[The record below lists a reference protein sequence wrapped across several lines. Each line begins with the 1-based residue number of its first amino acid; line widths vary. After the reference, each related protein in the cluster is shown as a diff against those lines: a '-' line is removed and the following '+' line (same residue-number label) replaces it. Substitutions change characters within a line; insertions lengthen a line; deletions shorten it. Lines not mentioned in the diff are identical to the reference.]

1 MPGKNISVHEILSR
15 LRLYFQESSLS
26 RKYLNEPP
34 PLRAELYN
42 TTQMEHHGRSL
53 AKAHKISKG
62 LAGDYLIKRLADNE
76 KILLEVRS
84 LIAEAIKEKSLI
96 SPAGEWLL
104 DNFYLIEEQ
113 IRTGKRHFPKGYSKG
128 LPWLTNGPSAGLP
141 RVYDIALEIISH
153 SDGRI
158 DTENLAGF
166 IRAYQ
171 QVATL
176 DIGELWAIPIMLRL
190 ALIENLRRV
199 STRIALD
206 RINQNLADYWSDQM
220 IRTAEND
227 PKSLILVIAD
237 MARSG
242 PPMESSFVAELTRQ
256 LMWKGPALT
265 LPLTWMEQRLSESGM
280 TSTELV
286 NLENQKQAA
295 DQVSIS
301 NSIGSL
307 RFISSMEWRKFVESM
322 SVIEQTLRGRHGDI
336 YADMDFAT
344 RDHYRHVIERIAKFS
359 ERTEQEVAEIAISL
373 ANENA
378 DKHGVADRHSHVGY
392 YLVDKGLSQT
402 EQRASMQHPFMDRII
417 RRFSKAPLTVY
428 LGSILF
434 ITLVFTGIA
443 VLDGVNT
450 HLSYSLLT
458 LAGILSLLVTSQLA
472 ITLVNWVVTLTAHPE
487 LLPRM
492 DFSEQIPEEFKTL
505 VVVPTLL
512 TSISGVDELIEA
524 LEIRFLANKNEH
536 VYYSLL
542 TDLTDANAQVL
553 PGDAVL
559 TDHVVKKIEE
569 LNLKYNN
576 GNDIFFLFHR
586 PRLWNAA
593 DKIWMGYER
602 KRGKLTELNALL
614 AHGSKQYFS
623 IIVGDLE
630 ELKGV
635 KYVISLDTDTQLP
648 RDSAWKLIA
657 TMAHP
662 LNQPLYDAKKL
673 RVTEGYGILQPRVAI
688 SLPRT
693 SGTLYNQMHAN
704 DAGIDPYTRLTSDV
718 YQDLFCEGSFI
729 GKGIY
734 EIETFEKAL
743 NDRLPDNRILS
754 HDLLEGCYARAGL
767 LSDVQLYEEYPSR
780 YSSDV
785 SRRHRWIRGDWQIGW
800 WFLPIVPDAKRQFSK
815 NTLSALSRWKI
826 FDNLRRSLV
835 PMALMLILI
844 LGWTVLKAPF
854 FYTLSVVAVLIL
866 PSVVSALW
874 NILHIPKE
882 VSFKQHIVSS
892 LGALSGSLLQ
902 NVYTLVC
909 LPYEAY
915 YSIDAI
921 LRTSWRMLFSHRH
934 LLEWTPSAGGERKKG
949 LSLSDAFIT
958 MWISPFIAL
967 ASTVCLVVY
976 YPFALLSAIPLLLLW
991 FVAPGVTWW
1000 ISIPPSGKEVTL
1012 SDAQINFLHR
1022 IARKT
1027 WGFFER
1033 FVTAEDNWL
1042 PPDNYQEDPREAVAH
1057 RTSPTNIGLSLLA
1070 NLAAYDFGYITVGN
1084 VLERTGNTIKTMEAM
1099 EQYRGH
1105 FYNWYDTLTLMPLQ
1119 PRYVSTV
1126 DSGNLAGHLLT
1137 LRQGI
1142 IALPDDLVVS
1152 MKCFNGL
1159 RDALDIIDDVKDE
1172 APSLKKIGAYLDN
1185 VCLAKEM
1192 SLNVTKTHLEWLV
1205 ATSAD
1210 LLNELHAGSNNE
1222 SRWWGEQ
1229 FVEQCRKIYDEF
1241 TFLMPWLSLS
1251 ATPSATEL
1259 PVASQ
1264 VMPTLRQLAGMSK
1277 SFQRTSGQ
1285 QGEWMGKFSEAVA
1298 LASKRANE
1306 RIAMIDELQIK
1317 CNQLADMEYEFLYDR
1332 SKHLLSIGYNV
1343 DESRRDHGF
1352 YDLLASEARLCNFV
1366 AIAQGKLPQ
1375 ESWFALGRLLT
1386 NASGAPILLSWS
1398 GSMFEYLMPNLVMP
1412 DYENT
1417 LLHQTNKAVVARQV
1431 EYGLQRGVPWGI
1443 SESGYNMVDANLN
1456 YQYRAFGV
1464 PGLGLKRGLSE
1475 DLVIAPYATMM
1486 SLMIS
1491 PFEAC
1496 VNMERLSEAGYEGR
1510 FGFYE
1515 AMDYTP
1521 ARIPRGQ
1528 DGALVQSFMAHHQ
1541 GMGFLSLA
1549 YLLRDQP
1556 MQKRFEAELQFQA
1569 TLLLL
1574 QERIPR
1580 ATIPYSHTSEVDDVT
1595 FPETNIEMRVINT
1608 PNTAIPEIQLLSNGR
1623 YHAMITNAG
1632 GGYSKWKNIA
1642 VTRWREDTTCD
1653 NYGMFCYIRDTE
1665 NGTFWSNAHQPTL
1678 KQAKSYVT
1686 TFTQGRAE
1694 IRRVDNN
1701 IETYTE
1707 IVVSPEDDVEL
1718 RRVHITNRSRR
1729 RRTIELTSYAEVVL
1743 NNDVADAIHPAFS
1756 NLFVQTEII
1765 RDQHAI
1771 LCTRRPRSADEQ
1783 APWMC
1788 HLMKVHGITFDD
1800 VSYETDRMAF
1810 IGRGKDSV
1818 SPEAMINPGTL
1829 GGNSGSVLDPIVS
1842 IRYTFTL
1849 EAGQT
1854 AIFDMIVGLSDTREG
1869 CTALINKYQD
1879 RHLTDRVLELAW
1891 THSQVVLR
1899 QINAAEEDAQLYN
1912 RLAGSIVF
1920 MNPLLRAEPAILVN
1934 NNKGQSGLWSY
1945 SISGDLPIVLLKI
1958 KDQANILLVKQL
1970 LQAHTY
1976 WRLKGLPV
1984 DLVIWNED
1992 YGGYRQ
1998 NLHEQISGLIA
2009 AGAGITDRPGNIY
2022 FKNADQI
2029 PQEDRT
2035 LLQTVARI
2043 VISDDKGTLALQ
2055 TGRKSTVKTPVPMLL
2070 PNQFFPA
2077 SEPVAKVDVEQV
2089 VPDLQFFNGK
2099 GGFSADG
2106 REYVIITT
2114 SDDPT
2119 PAPWVN
2125 VIANPCFGTVVSEA
2139 GQAYTWIDNA
2149 HEQRLTPW
2157 NNDPVCDNSGEHFYL
2172 RDEESGYVWSPV
2184 PKPASGI
2191 TPYITRHGF
2200 GYSIFEHEENGINS
2214 EMCVFVDIEKAIKF
2228 TTVKLR
2234 NYSGRARRISVT
2246 GYTEWVL
2253 GDLRP
2258 KSVMHVITEPDPAT
2272 GALFGRNPYS
2282 AEYGNKTAFF
2292 DVDDTSRTYTA
2303 DRTEFIGRNGTLRT
2317 PDALTRMRL
2326 SNKTGIGAD
2335 PCAAL
2340 QVMIDL
2346 SEDQEREVVFSLG
2359 AARNNEEASD
2369 LVRLFRGANAV
2380 SDSLEKVKKY
2390 WQHALAAVQVH
2401 TPDAALNIMA
2411 NGWLVYQTLA
2421 SRLWARSGYYQ
2432 SGGAFG
2438 FRDQLQDVLAL
2449 IYAEPQLARKQIMLS
2464 ASRQFKEGDVQ
2475 HWWHPPTGRGV
2486 RTRCS
2491 DDYLWLPYVA
2501 TQYVLQT
2508 GDTAILDENAFF
2520 LEGRLLNADEESYYD
2535 LPNKSLQ
2542 ESNLYTHCMLAIKNG
2557 LRFGTN
2563 GLPMMGSGDWNDGMD
2578 MVGRKGTGESV
2589 WLAFFLYDVLVKFI
2603 KIANLKND
2611 EAFASQC
2618 EEEARKL
2625 KENIN
2630 KNAWD
2635 GGWYRRA
2642 YFDDGTP
2649 LGSTGNSECSIDSIS
2664 QSWSVLSGGGADD
2677 RITIAME
2684 AVNTHLVDRKNK
2696 LIQLLDPPFDK
2707 SDMNPGYIK
2716 GYVPGVRENGGQY
2729 SHAAIWTVM
2738 AFAALG
2744 DSERVWELLQMIS
2757 PVNHSKTAEDIATY
2771 KVEPYVMAADV
2782 YKVPSHL
2789 GRGGWTW
2796 YTGSAGW
2803 MYQAITGSVLGLKVA
2818 GNKLSFNPCIT
2829 AEWASFTV
2837 DYRFG
2842 DTTYAITVRRA
2853 TNGDAGVEVDGVKLS
2868 GKEIDLVDDRSN
2880 HKVVIDF

>member
-1 MPGKNISVHEILSR
+1 MPGKNTSVHELLSR
-15 LRLYFQESSLS
+15 LRLYFQESSLT

-53 AKAHKISKG
+53 AKAHKVISGNAK
-62 LAGDYLIKRLADNE
+62 DFLIKRLADNE
-76 KILLEVRS
+76 KILLEVRN

-96 SPAGEWLL
+96 TPGGEWLL

-128 LPWLTNGPSAGLP
+128 LPWLINGPSAGLP
-141 RVYDIALEIISH
+141 RVYDIALQIISH

-166 IRAYQ
+166 IQAYQ
-171 QVATL
+171 EVTKL

-199 STRIALD
+199 STHIALD

-220 IRTAEND
+220 IKTAEED

-307 RFISSMEWRKFVESM
+307 RFISAMEWRKFVESM
-322 SVIEQTLRGRHGDI
+322 SVIEQALRAQGGTI
-336 YADMDFAT
+336 YAAMDFST
-344 RDHYRHVIERIAKFS
+344 RDHYRHVIERIAKYSDRS
-359 ERTEQEVAEIAISL
+359 EKEVAEIAINL
-373 ANENA
+373 ANDHAE
-378 DKHGVADRHSHVGY
+378 KSSPGERHSHVGY
-392 YLVDKGLSQT
+392 YLIDKGVAET
-402 EQRASMQHPFMDRII
+402 EKRADIKLTFREKVV
-417 RRFSKAPLTVY
+417 RKLETAPLVVY
-428 LGSILF
+428 LGSVFFIIL
-434 ITLVFTGIA
+434 LLSGIA
-443 VLDGVNT
+443 LMNGHAN
-450 HLSYSLLT
+450 HLSYGLLI

-472 ITLVNWVVTLTAHPE
+472 ITIVNWIVTLNAHPK

-492 DFSEQIPEEFKTL
+492 DFSEGIPDAFKTL
-505 VVVPTLL
+505 VVVPTLI
-512 TSISGVDELIEA
+512 TSPAGVEELAEA
-524 LEIRFLANKNEH
+524 LEIRFLANRNDNLC
-536 VYYSLL
+536 YSLL
-542 TDLTDANAQVL
+542 TDFADASQQTLPTDALLTDLA
-553 PGDAVL
+553 
-559 TDHVVKKIEE
+559 TEKINE
-569 LNLKYNN
+569 LNAKYGN
-576 GNDIFFLFHR
+576 GRDIFFLFHR
-586 PRLWNAA
+586 PRLWNAQ

-614 AHGSKQYFS
+614 AHGATQYFS
-623 IIVGDLE
+623 IIVGNLE
-630 ELKGV
+630 FLQGV

-648 RDSAWKLIA
+648 RDSAWKLVA

-662 LNQPLYDAKKL
+662 LNHPLYDEKKL

-688 SLPRT
+688 SLPKS

-718 YQDLFCEGSFI
+718 YQDLFNEGSFI

-743 NDRLPDNRILS
+743 NGRFPDNRILS

-800 WFLPIVPDAKRQFSK
+800 WFLPMVPDAKRNFNP

-835 PMALMLILI
+835 PVALMAILL
-844 LGWTVLKAPF
+844 LGWTVFEAPL
-854 FYTLSVVAVLIL
+854 FYTLSVLAVLVF
-866 PSVVSALW
+866 PSAISAMWSL
-874 NILHIPKE
+874 LHLPKE
-882 VSFKQHIVSS
+882 VSLKLHILSVIE
-892 LGALSGSLLQ
+892 GLSGSLLQ

-915 YSIDAI
+915 YTIDAI
-921 LRTSWRMLFSHRH
+921 MRTSWRMLVSHKH
-934 LLEWTPSAGGERKKG
+934 LLEWTPSTGVERKKG
-949 LSLSDAFIT
+949 LSLPDAFLT

-967 ASTVCLVVY
+967 ATTVLLIMY
-976 YPFALLSAIPLLLLW
+976 YPVALFFASPLLVLW
-991 FVAPGVTWW
+991 LAAPGITWW
-1000 ISIPPSGKEVTL
+1000 ISRPPSGNGLAL
-1012 SDAQINFLHR
+1012 SPSQVAFLHK

-1042 PPDNYQEDPREAVAH
+1042 PPDNYQEEPKETIAH

-1070 NLAAYDFGYITVGN
+1070 NLAAYDFGYITAGS
-1084 VLERTGNTIKTMEAM
+1084 VLERTSNTVEAMEAM
-1099 EQYRGH
+1099 ERQHGH
-1105 FYNWYDTLTLMPLQ
+1105 FYNWYDTTTLAPLL
-1119 PRYVSTV
+1119 PRYISTV

-1137 LRQGI
+1137 LRQGL
-1142 IALPDDLVVS
+1142 IALPGDPVIPVR
-1152 MKCFNGL
+1152 CFEGF
-1159 RDALDIIDDVKDE
+1159 RDTMCIIEEYVHESALFRKISLYLHDVCESSPTSAFKT
-1172 APSLKKIGAYLDN
+1172 
-1185 VCLAKEM
+1185 KEC
-1192 SLNVTKTHLEWLV
+1192 LEWMVQASAELLAEV
-1205 ATSAD
+1205 A
-1210 LLNELHAGSNNE
+1210 AGSNE
-1222 SRWWGEQ
+1222 DAHWWALRMQEQ
-1229 FVEQCRKIYDEF
+1229 SEKAYDE
-1241 TFLMPWLSLS
+1241 LVYLLPWLLQ
-1251 ATPSATEL
+1251 PSGTETKG
-1259 PVASQ
+1259 
-1264 VMPTLRQLAGMSK
+1264 MPTLHELAAMSVVAGD
-1277 SFQRTSGQ
+1277 SNI
-1285 QGEWMGKFSEAVA
+1285 A
-1298 LASKRANE
+1298 LAVTRAKE
-1306 RIAMIDELQIK
+1306 RLALIDELQRK
-1317 CNQLADMEYEFLYDR
+1317 CNKLADMEYEFLYDR

-1343 DESRRDHGF
+1343 EEHRRDNGS

-1412 DYENT
+1412 EYENT
-1417 LLHQTNKAVVARQV
+1417 LLYQTNKAVVARQV

-1475 DLVIAPYATMM
+1475 DLVIAPYASMM

-1491 PFEAC
+1491 PYEAC
-1496 VNMERLSEAGYEGR
+1496 VNMVRLSEEGYEGR
-1510 FGFYE
+1510 YGFYE
-1515 AMDYTP
+1515 AIDYTP

-1528 DGALVQSFMAHHQ
+1528 TGALVQSFMAHHQ

-1549 YLLRDQP
+1549 YLLLDQP

-1580 ATIPYSHTSEVDDVT
+1580 ATIPYSHTADVDDVS
-1595 FPETNIEMRVINT
+1595 FPENNIEMRVINT
-1608 PNTAIPEIQLLSNGR
+1608 PNTQMPEIQLLSNGK

-1632 GGYSKWKNIA
+1632 GGYSRWKNIA
-1642 VTRWREDTTCD
+1642 VTRWREDTTRD
-1653 NYGMFCYIRDTE
+1653 NYGTFCYIRDTE
-1665 NGTFWSNAHQPTL
+1665 NGDFWSNAYQPTL
-1678 KQAKSYVT
+1678 KAAKSYVT

-1707 IVVSPEDDVEL
+1707 VVVSPEDDIEL

-1729 RRTIELTSYAEVVL
+1729 RRTIEITSYAEVVL
-1743 NNDVADAIHPAFS
+1743 NNDAADAVHPAFG
-1756 NLFVQTEII
+1756 NLFVQTEIVEA
-1765 RDQHAI
+1765 QHAI
-1771 LCTRRPRSADEQ
+1771 ICTRRPRSSDEP
-1783 APWMC
+1783 APWLC
-1788 HLMKVHGITFDD
+1788 HLMKVHGISYES
-1800 VSYETDRMAF
+1800 VSYETDRMVF
-1810 IGRGKDSV
+1810 TGRGKDTSG
-1818 SPEAMINPGTL
+1818 PCAMTTEGDL

-1842 IRYTFTL
+1842 IRYRFTL

-1854 AIFDMIVGLSDTREG
+1854 AIFDMIMGISDTREG
-1869 CTALINKYQD
+1869 CEALINKYQD

-1912 RLAGSIVF
+1912 RIAGSVIF
-1920 MNPLLRAEPAILVN
+1920 MNPLLRADPSVLIN

-1958 KDQANILLVKQL
+1958 KDQSNILLVKQL
-1970 LQAHTY
+1970 LQAHSY
-1976 WRLKGLPV
+1976 WQLKGLSV

-2009 AGAGITDRPGNIY
+2009 AGAGAGITDKPGNIY
-2022 FKNADQI
+2022 VRNADQI

-2035 LLQTVARI
+2035 LFQTVARI
-2043 VISDDKGTLALQ
+2043 VISDEKGTLIQQA
-2055 TGRKSTVKTPVPMLL
+2055 GRKSTAKPPVALLL
-2070 PNQFFPA
+2070 PNQSVA
-2077 SEPVAKVDVEQV
+2077 TIAVPVR
-2089 VPDLQFFNGK
+2089 PIPISGLQFFNGK

-2125 VIANPCFGTVVSEA
+2125 VIANPSFGTVLSES

-2157 NNDPVCDNSGEHFYL
+2157 NNDPVSDTGGEHFYL
-2172 RDEESGYVWSPV
+2172 RDEDTGYTWSPA
-2184 PKPASGI
+2184 PKPATGN

-2200 GYSIFEHEENGINS
+2200 GYSIFEHTENGISS
-2214 EMCVFVDIEKAIKF
+2214 EMCVFVDLEKAIKF
-2228 TTVKLR
+2228 TTIKL
-2234 NYSGRARRISVT
+2234 NNLSGEARRISVT

-2258 KSVMHVITEPDPAT
+2258 KSVMHIITETDTAT
-2272 GALFGRNPYS
+2272 GALFARNPYS
-2282 AEYGNKTAFF
+2282 SEYGNKTAFF
-2292 DVDDTSRTYTA
+2292 DVNDTGRTYTC
-2303 DRTEFIGRNGTLRT
+2303 DRTEFIGRNGTLQA
-2317 PDALTRMRL
+2317 PDALTRVKL
-2326 SNKTGIGAD
+2326 SNKAGAGLD

-2340 QVMIDL
+2340 QVIIDL
-2346 SEDQEREVVFSLG
+2346 SPDQEREVVFSLG
-2359 AARNNEEASD
+2359 AAANDETASE
-2369 LVRLFRGANAV
+2369 LVREFRGIGSV
-2380 SDSLEKVKKY
+2380 HHSLEKVKTY
-2390 WQHALAAVQVH
+2390 WQHTLGAVQIE

-2411 NGWLVYQTLA
+2411 NGWLMYQTLA
-2421 SRLWARSGYYQ
+2421 CRLWARSGYYQ

-2438 FRDQLQDVLAL
+2438 FRDQLQDVLA
-2449 IYAEPQLARKQIMLS
+2449 IMYTEPALTRAQVVLS
-2464 ASRQFKEGDVQ
+2464 ASRQFREGDVQ

-2491 DDYLWLPYVA
+2491 DDYLWLPFVA
-2501 TQYVLQT
+2501 TQYVLHT
-2508 GDTAILDENAFF
+2508 GDTGILKDTAFF

-2535 LPNKSLQ
+2535 LPNRSLHGADI
-2542 ESNLYTHCMLAIKNG
+2542 YTHCVLAIKNG
-2557 LRFGTN
+2557 LRFGVN
-2563 GLPMMGSGDWNDGMD
+2563 GLPLMGTGDWNDGMD
-2578 MVGRKGTGESV
+2578 LVGKQGKGESV
-2589 WLAFFLYDVLVKFI
+2589 WLAFFLYEVLVKFI
-2603 KIANLKND
+2603 PIAKLYGD
-2611 EAFASQC
+2611 EAFAASC
-2618 EEEARKL
+2618 AEEAQKL
-2625 KENIN
+2625 KDNIN

-2635 GGWYRRA
+2635 GKWYRRA

-2649 LGSTGNSECSIDSIS
+2649 LGSGTNPECSIDSIS
-2664 QSWSVLSGGGADD
+2664 QSWSVLSGAATEERGKM
-2677 RITIAME
+2677 AMD
-2684 AVNTHLVDRKNK
+2684 AVNTRLVDRKDR

-2707 SDMNPGYIK
+2707 SALNPGYIK

-2744 DSERVWELLQMIS
+2744 DNELVWELVQMIS
-2757 PVNHSKTAEDIATY
+2757 PINHARTADEIKVY

-2782 YKVPSHL
+2782 YKVSSHL

-2803 MYQAITGSVLGLKVA
+2803 MYQAIMGSLLGLKVE
-2818 GNKLSFNPCIT
+2818 GDKLSFSPCVPG
-2829 AEWASFTV
+2829 EWPSFNIKYRYMSSTYDIRVNKHESAVGIAGIKMDGIAS
-2837 DYRFG
+2837 
-2842 DTTYAITVRRA
+2842 
-2853 TNGDAGVEVDGVKLS
+2853 DAGFIVLTDDGNEHS
-2868 GKEIDLVDDRSN
+2868 IEI
-2880 HKVVIDF
+2880 IM